1 MATSNQQSKPKRP
14 DRYAKSSGN
23 QPNEERRVAVKALYD
38 AGLSIRAISERI
50 GVTFQA
56 VHSMLQRMGVTMR
69 PRGASTGGHSRHKK

>member
-1 MATSNQQSKPKRP
+1 MGTPKKAAKPKP
-14 DRYAKSSGN
+14 MGRYAKSSGN

-38 AGLSIRAISERI
+38 AGLSVRSVADRI

-69 PRGASTGGHSRHKK
+69 PRGSSTGSHSRHKK